1 MSLVAD
7 EAPQLK
13 VHISGVVIPSWLAV
27 CLLLTAIFSAVSL
40 LNQWQRDTAQKR
52 ELTIE
57 LRIINQRINDVE
69 NVLIRDGIATREDFM
84 ARPVTPTIPSS
95 TKKGQ

>member
-1 MSLVAD
+1 MSD

-27 CLLLTAIFSAVSL
+27 CLLLTAIFSALSL
-40 LNQWQRDTAQKR
+40 LNQWQRDVAQKR

-69 NVLIRDGIATREDFM
+69 NVLIRNSIATREDFM
-84 ARPVTPTIPSS
+84 TPPVLPSIS
-95 TKKGQ
+95 IAPSGTKKGQ